1 MRILSKKQ
9 TKFYKP
15 LCSFDNCT
23 IKGEPANRRNCQR
36 FTGELGKTEV
46 SEKSG

>member
-1 MRILSKKQ
+1 MKQ
-9 TKFYKP
+9 
-15 LCSFDNCT
+15 SFINHFALLIT
-23 IKGEPANRRNCQR
+23 VLLRGEPANRRNCQR